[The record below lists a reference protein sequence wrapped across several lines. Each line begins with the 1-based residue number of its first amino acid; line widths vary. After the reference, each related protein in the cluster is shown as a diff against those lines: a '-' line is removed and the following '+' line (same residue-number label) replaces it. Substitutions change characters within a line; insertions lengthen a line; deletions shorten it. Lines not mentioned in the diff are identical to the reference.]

1 MTYSIPVLAFYGN
14 WTDASM
20 FDRGCKAANDLSI
33 EKWPYTSQTSI
44 NYLTYTVEGSS
55 DLYYFGGNP
64 TTVRDETYVPE
75 RASLNNQNGD
85 ALRQYFITPIRNAA
99 AGKLMITNCDT
110 GEVYFQREF
119 GPQAAAY
126 Y

>member
-1 MTYSIPVLAFYGN
+1 M
-14 WTDASM
+14 
-20 FDRGCKAANDLSI
+20 
-33 EKWPYTSQTSI
+33 
-44 NYLTYTVEGSS
+44 
-55 DLYYFGGNP
+55 YYFGGNP

-126 Y
+126 YYAAADAWASTAKALALNWKGTDAQGVPWKRVQPLMSL

>member
-1 MTYSIPVLAFYGN
+1 
-14 WTDASM
+14 M

-64 TTVRDETYVPE
+64 PRSGMRPMCQSV
-75 RASLNNQNGD
+75 L
-85 ALRQYFITPIRNAA
+85 L
-99 AGKLMITNCDT
+99 
-110 GEVYFQREF
+110 
-119 GPQAAAY
+119 
-126 Y
+126 

>member
-1 MTYSIPVLAFYGN
+1 MTHSIPVLAFYGN

-64 TTVRDETYVPE
+64 PRSGMRPMCQSV
-75 RASLNNQNGD
+75 L
-85 ALRQYFITPIRNAA
+85 L
-99 AGKLMITNCDT
+99 
-110 GEVYFQREF
+110 
-119 GPQAAAY
+119 
-126 Y
+126 